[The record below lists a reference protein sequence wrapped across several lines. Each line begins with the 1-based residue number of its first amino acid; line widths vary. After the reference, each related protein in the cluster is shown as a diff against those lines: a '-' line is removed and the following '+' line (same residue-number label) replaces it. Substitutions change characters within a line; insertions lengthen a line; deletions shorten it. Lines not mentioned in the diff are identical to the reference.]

1 MPHTNTNLTLTL
13 TKMAKYIKFNL
24 TAPGA
29 TTGSEL
35 LINIDQITSI
45 ATASTTT
52 TDIFFDNNVTATK
65 KWRVTHLVPLV
76 ANDVL
81 NAIQA
86 AMTANPGGVV
96 STVGSPVSVAQ
107 IPLGQTGSGR
117 QVITTAQVNASY
129 TSAAFTA

>member
-13 TKMAKYIKFNL
+13 TKMAKYIKFDL
-24 TAPGA
+24 TAPGGA
-29 TTGSEL
+29 TGDQL
-35 LINIDQITSI
+35 LINIDDITR
-45 ATASTTT
+45 TASPSTTT
-52 TDIFFDNNVTATK
+52 TDIFFDNIVTATK
-65 KWRVTHLVPLV
+65 KWTVTHLAPLV

-86 AMTANPGGVV
+86 AITANPGGVV

-107 IPLGQTGSGR
+107 VPLAQTGSGR
-117 QVITTAQVNASY
+117 QVITTAQVNATY